1 VRAWSDEEKGM
12 RDMQLFDTHAHYDNR
27 AFRQDRHALLEELPH
42 KGVGLVLCPGC
53 DVKSSQESVKLA
65 DQYDYIYA
73 AVGIHPHD
81 AAGVPTGYLA
91 ALEALSFHP
100 KVRALGEMGL
110 DYHYDHSPRDVQRRV
125 FREQMRL
132 AEKLHMPVIVH
143 DREAHADCLEIVKE
157 FPAVTGV
164 YHCYSGSAEEA
175 KVLVKLG
182 YHLSFTGAIT
192 FKNARRALEAI
203 AAVPIERLM
212 IETDAPYMTPEPHRG
227 KRNDSSLV
235 GLVAAKMAEVK
246 GMSTDE
252 VIRITYENG
261 KRFFGIE

>member
-1 VRAWSDEEKGM
+1 MYQV
-12 RDMQLFDTHAHYDNR
+12 FDTHAHYDNR
-27 AFRQDRHALLEELPH
+27 AFREDRHAVLESLPQ
-42 KGVGLVLCPGC
+42 KGVGLVVCPGC
-53 DVKSSQESVKLA
+53 DVKSSQDCVKLA

-81 AAGVPTGYLA
+81 AAGVPGGYLA
-91 ALEALSFHP
+91 ALEALTFHP
-100 KVRALGEMGL
+100 KVRAIGEMGL

-132 AEKLHMPVIVH
+132 AEKLNMPVIIH

-157 FPAVTGV
+157 FQKVTGV

-182 YHLSFTGAIT
+182 YHLSFTGAVT

-203 AAVPIERLM
+203 AVVPMERLM
-212 IETDAPYMTPEPHRG
+212 IETDSPYMTPEPHRG
-227 KRNDSSLV
+227 KRCDSSLV
-235 GLVAAKMAEVK
+235 YLVAEKIAEVK
-246 GMSTDE
+246 GLPADE